1 MVLITGPLGPESY
14 LSTRLVKPPRPDPQT
29 AKKSTP
35 MTTSTVERAY
45 ALARSGKY
53 ANLKTLKEKLK
64 AENCRAVD
72 ALLAPRSI
80 SGHLSAICAA
90 TFKGALVD

>member
-1 MVLITGPLGPESY
+1 MS
-14 LSTRLVKPPRPDPQT
+14 
-29 AKKSTP
+29 
-35 MTTSTVERAY
+35 TSTVERAY

-53 ANLKTLKEKLK
+53 ANIKALKEKLK

-90 TFKGALVD
+90 TFQGVLVD